1 MPAAARC
8 ASSDRDLFRLLPQLR
23 LGNHAVL
30 DRCQEGFLSTP
41 FKTLPIVLGLLFG
54 WLTRRSVLARGAGYA
69 AVDAREAPSA
79 SAYAAA
85 SLLCWTVA
93 SISGRLLGYSTYG
106 DSRGRRICPAVSH
119 VPFLISTY

>member
-1 MPAAARC
+1 M
-8 ASSDRDLFRLLPQLR
+8 
-23 LGNHAVL
+23 
-30 DRCQEGFLSTP
+30 
-41 FKTLPIVLGLLFG
+41 LGLLFG

-69 AVDAREAPSA
+69 AVDAREAASA

-106 DSRGRRICPAVSH
+106 DIRGRRICPAVSH